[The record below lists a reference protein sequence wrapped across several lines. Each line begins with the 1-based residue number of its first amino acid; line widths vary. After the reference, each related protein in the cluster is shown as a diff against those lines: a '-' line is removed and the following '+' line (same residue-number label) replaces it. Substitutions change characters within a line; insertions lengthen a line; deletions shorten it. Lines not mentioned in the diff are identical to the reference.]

1 MEKQITGH
9 AGGRSGDLMELLD
22 PPESRQ
28 SNGAGLGREEIL
40 ASYDFQPIRRSGFG
54 LSPPASLDDSGGWAA
69 PESTPMTSHF
79 GARNYGSNEGQE
91 SSNVIFERSR
101 DSYDTVTVA
110 EVDSTVKKYADILL
124 HAVEGVSSRLSQLE
138 SRTHKFENALDEL
151 KLSIGSTY
159 GTTDG
164 KLRHL
169 DNVLREVQTGLQGI
183 RDKQEIAEAQ
193 RQLSKLPAPG
203 DDRPP
208 LDSSSSL
215 PTRSQ
220 PPPAHYSQPPLQLP
234 AQPSSTPPP
243 PPPALPTTLP
253 GPPAPNVP
261 PQTQLPHQNLPH
273 QYSSEVPQ
281 AQVSSLSMA
290 APREAYYPPP
300 GQPPAEPPQQHY
312 PPPPPPPQQ
321 NQLPPPPP
329 QQTQLLPPPQHY
341 PPGSH
346 LAQYSQP
353 PQPSQSV
360 PPQLQPPFPHQPE
373 EPPPPYMLPPQ
384 NYPSSI
390 HHPPQLATRPPHS
403 QQIYGPTANIYENSS
418 GSRQQAPGY
427 GPAFSDAY
435 PYSGSPSRYTTG
447 REPSPFSSSSS
458 SSAQSG
464 GGGHQHLPT
473 AQLLPAALPTASNSG
488 GSSGNRV
495 PVDDVVERVTSM
507 GFPRDL
513 VRERVR
519 RLTENGQSVDLNVVL
534 DKLMNGEESQARKAW
549 FGK

>member
-1 MEKQITGH
+1 
-9 AGGRSGDLMELLD
+9 
-22 PPESRQ
+22 
-28 SNGAGLGREEIL
+28 
-40 ASYDFQPIRRSGFG
+40 
-54 LSPPASLDDSGGWAA
+54 
-69 PESTPMTSHF
+69 MTSHF

-193 RQLSKLPAPG
+193 RQLSKLQAPR

-253 GPPAPNVP
+253 GPPAPN
-261 PQTQLPHQNLPH
+261 
-273 QYSSEVPQ
+273 

-290 APREAYYPPP
+290 PPREAYYPPP

-312 PPPPPPPQQ
+312 PPPPPPQQ

-353 PQPSQSV
+353 PQPSQPV

-384 NYPSSI
+384 NYPSSL

-427 GPAFSDAY
+427 GPAFSDTY

-464 GGGHQHLPT
+464 AAAGG
-473 AQLLPAALPTASNSG
+473 PAHRIELWR
-488 GSSGNRV
+488 SSGNRV

-513 VRERVR
+513 VRETVR